1 MKKTSCASDR
11 QHAKGRGDEGVAL
24 VVALLLMVA
33 LSSMGASLLMV
44 AQTETYASM
53 NYRMMSQARYGAES
67 GVLKA
72 VNYITKTYQMPGSV
86 SDPLSNFDYTVSP
99 VTFNGQPIILS
110 ADPAV
115 ASNYPIASVQAAF
128 SAASQ
133 GTLSAG
139 QTVTYN
145 AYATLV
151 SMRTITEY
159 AQTQPTVIQTWRITG
174 TGSLGGTRPATVE
187 VSSVLERQIGSA
199 HDFGVFAT
207 NGLCGALE
215 FGGGAVVDSYD
226 SSNFT
231 LLNGEPVTQQSGGRA
246 GTNGNLKL
254 NGNASV
260 YGTLSTPRT
269 GVGSCKNGTV
279 NALTGGVASV
289 TEGLIQLPQALQFPT
304 PVPPS
309 PAPPTT
315 NQNLSSANCATLGM
329 SAPTCTGTSGNLT
342 LDPQGGTMTFGNLIV
357 NSGATIHL
365 KAGIYNVNS
374 IQVNGNANLVIDT
387 GPVYMNVMGAGSDE
401 PISFEGGSLMNPSF
415 NPSMFHILYAGTAN
429 VEITGG
435 ATAASL
441 LYAPNA
447 HVSVEGGSDF
457 YGSIVGATVA
467 DSGGGRFHYDR
478 RLRDTFFIAGNYLM
492 SAFTW
497 RKY

>member
-1 MKKTSCASDR
+1 MKKTW
-11 QHAKGRGDEGVAL
+11 KNDEGVAL

-67 GVLKA
+67 GVLRA
-72 VNYITKTYQMPGSV
+72 ANYITQTYQVPGSV
-86 SDPLSNFDYTVSP
+86 SDPLTAYDMTVSP
-99 VTFNGQPIILS
+99 VTFGGQPVILS

-115 ASNYPIASVQAAF
+115 ASNYPVSAVVTAF
-128 SAASQ
+128 GGASQ
-133 GTLSAG
+133 GTLAAG
-139 QTVTYN
+139 QTVSYN
-145 AYATLV
+145 AYATLI

-159 AQTQPTVIQTWRITG
+159 GQTQPTVIQTWRITG

-187 VSSVLERQIGSA
+187 VSSVLERQVGSA

-215 FGGGAVVDSYD
+215 FGGGALVDSYD

-231 LLNGEPVTQQSGGRA
+231 LNPTTGQPVTQAHSGRA
-246 GTNGNLKL
+246 GTNGNLQL
-254 NGNASV
+254 NGNAAV
-260 YGTLSTPRT
+260 MGTLSTPRV
-269 GVGSCKNGTV
+269 GVGNCKNGTV
-279 NALTGGVASV
+279 NALTGGIANV

-304 PVPPS
+304 PAPPN

-315 NQNLSSANCATLGM
+315 NQNISSANCASLGM
-329 SAPTCTGTSGNLT
+329 VAPTCTGTAGNLV
-342 LDPQGGTMTFGNLIV
+342 LDPQGGTMTFGNLIL
-357 NSGATIHL
+357 NSGATVHL

-387 GPVYMNVMGAGSDE
+387 GPVYLNVAGAGSDE
-401 PISFEGGSLMNPSF
+401 PISFEGGSVMNPTF
-415 NPSMFHILYAGTAN
+415 NPAMFHILYAGTADVN
-429 VEITGG
+429 IEGG
-435 ATAASL
+435 ATAAAL

-447 HVSVEGGSDF
+447 HVSLEGGADF

-467 DSGGGRFHYDR
+467 DSGGGQFHYDR
-478 RLRDTFFIAGNYLM
+478 RLRDTFFVAGNYLM